1 MDFFASVI
9 FLLYLCSAITR
20 AHEIFIAHIVCD
32 DLDGAGQTN
41 RLGGRRVAVRH
52 RCELFV
58 YVSKR
63 RRARRRYGNAVFGES
78 GRNNGKQD

>member
-41 RLGGRRVAVRH
+41 RLGGR
-52 RCELFV
+52 
-58 YVSKR
+58 
-63 RRARRRYGNAVFGES
+63 
-78 GRNNGKQD
+78 